1 MSTKKKQFQILNV
14 DYICRNEFVKYRNAL
29 YKDQNF
35 LKVVKSLV
43 DENSTSLMLTQ
54 GDVRTHLLKVSR
66 DSHHDVKKSYLLNAS
81 YVVLTFGGH
90 L

>member
-1 MSTKKKQFQILNV
+1 MSLSNTEMHFTKTQTF
-14 DYICRNEFVKYRNAL
+14 EHF
-29 YKDQNF
+29 
-35 LKVVKSLV
+35 VKSLV
-43 DENSTSLMLTQ
+43 DENSTSLMS

>member
-1 MSTKKKQFQILNV
+1 MSLSNTEMHFIKTQTF
-14 DYICRNEFVKYRNAL
+14 EHF
-29 YKDQNF
+29 
-35 LKVVKSLV
+35 VKSLV

-81 YVVLTFGGH
+81 YVVFTFGGH